1 MRERFNDLAGQAG
14 DNARTAYN
22 SAREHPGTIAA
33 VIVGVGVAAFLMY
46 AARRAGGWRNLQTEA
61 MDYARQGV
69 DYAKQGVGYARE
81 GYGKAREVIR
91 ERAANF
97 RGEQLPE
104 DFRQ

>member
-1 MRERFNDLAGQAG
+1 MRERFNDLAGQAT

-33 VIVGVGVAAFLMY
+33 VIVGIGVAAFLMY
-46 AARRAGGWRNLQTEA
+46 AARRAGGWRNLQAEA
-61 MDYARQGV
+61 LDYARQGADYARQGV
-69 DYAKQGVGYARE
+69 EYARE
-81 GYGKAREVIR
+81 GYGKAREVVR